1 MRAARGAGV
10 SAVRRCAWAEGT
22 SGSMTEYHD
31 REWGRPSHDDG
42 YLFEMLV
49 LEGAQAGLSWST
61 VLGKRENYRRLL
73 DGFDVKAVAEYGPG
87 KLEALLG
94 DAGIVRH
101 RLKVASLPRNA
112 RAFLAVAEEFG
123 SFDAYLWSW
132 VDGRPVVRHRARG
145 ARPPARTDLSD
156 RLAKD
161 LKKRGFS
168 FVGTTITYAFLQA
181 TGVVDD
187 HAGDCFV
194 VGEPSGG

>member
-1 MRAARGAGV
+1 M
-10 SAVRRCAWAEGT
+10 SEVRRCAWAEGT
-22 SGSMTEYHD
+22 SELMTEYHD
-31 REWGRPSHDDG
+31 SEWGRPAHDDG

-61 VLGKRENYRRLL
+61 VLNKRENYRRLL
-73 DGFDVKAVAEYGPG
+73 DGFDVEAVAGYGPA

-145 ARPPARTDLSD
+145 VQPPARTDVSD

-168 FVGTTITYAFLQA
+168 FVGTTIVYAFLQA

-194 VGEPSGG
+194 VAGASGG